1 MSELLLA
8 HAETIVAAASMGKII
23 FFKSSL
29 VLSKGDGSASRRCT
43 SACKLQRADFCRIS
57 VKIKDFGISVVAAVT
72 APCRT
77 LFKVRYTS

>member
-23 FFKSSL
+23 FFKSGL
-29 VLSKGDGSASRRCT
+29 VLSRGVGSASRRCT

-57 VKIKDFGISVVAAVT
+57 VKIKDFGISVVAALT
-72 APCRT
+72 ASCRT
-77 LFKVRYTS
+77 FSQVRHTT